1 MLLSLDVAAVFAQ
14 GLEGED
20 YGGGVA
26 LVHQVE
32 EALLGQIQELIAPL
46 LDGLAQLRVALEV
59 SVKGARVTAEELGC
73 LGDDPIC
80 LFQRLCYRS
89 GAQSPFGPGI
99 VRQVNYIIS
108 PTGGLSP

>member
-1 MLLSLDVAAVFAQ
+1 VLLSLDVAAVFAQ

-46 LDGLAQLRVALEV
+46 LDGLAQLWVPLEV
-59 SVKGARVTAEELGC
+59 VVEGSPTTAE
-73 LGDDPIC
+73 
-80 LFQRLCYRS
+80 
-89 GAQSPFGPGI
+89 
-99 VRQVNYIIS
+99 
-108 PTGGLSP
+108 